1 MAKDKREKGPS
12 KSNDDTLSDPRF
24 ASVYNDPKF
33 RAPKLKDLKIKVDDR
48 FNKQELRKLNE
59 GIGGRRT
66 KIDRYGRKIKDK
78 GEEGFDKYFEE
89 EKDDDSESGSSDK
102 ESESEES
109 DEDATVKSKAKKQ
122 KDTSKPDIEHIDR
135 ARGEGL
141 VSSSED
147 DSSDESE
154 SEDEQESD
162 SDSDSDSDDL
172 DEEVEEE
179 SDIELES
186 GEVKSGDPTPS
197 FAVVN
202 MDWDNIRAVDLM
214 ATFISFVPRNGLIK
228 SVAIYPSEFG
238 KEQMQREEIEGP
250 PKELFRS
257 TKKRRESE
265 SESDLSDSDID
276 VKDKDKLEKASRAL
290 YQEDDGEE
298 DYDSKALRRYQLTRL
313 RYYYAVVQ
321 CDSVQTSENIYKNC
335 DGTEYESTANIF
347 DLRYI
352 PEDMEFDESE
362 ARDICTKVPANYKP
376 NSSFVTDALHHSKVK
391 LTWDETP
398 RERLNVASRSFSQR
412 EIDEM
417 DFKAYLASD
426 SEESEQETSIKD
438 KYKNLVGSNLF
449 DGAKDDVDME
459 ITFNPAL
466 EEGAGQ
472 DQGGEDAEKKE
483 ETTIEAYRRREK
495 ERRKR
500 RMEKFKQQQEQEKQ
514 ADGDESKSSKN
525 KKSGKDKTSDE
536 KEKAELELLMMDEEN
551 EDTNGAA
558 HFNMKEIVKSEK
570 QKNKKKGKKK
580 SADQAAETPAD
591 FNPDLNDPRFNEVFE
606 NHEFAIDPTSS
617 EFKKTD
623 TMKKILSERS
633 KRNKSAAHSSKR
645 KKLDSSASSSSSN
658 STQVDSLVEKLKRKH
673 ARK

>member
-12 KSNDDTLSDPRF
+12 MKKDDTLSDPRF

-78 GEEGFDKYFEE
+78 YEEGFDKYFEE
-89 EKDDDSESGSSDK
+89 EKRDDPVSDISDK
-102 ESESEES
+102 GSESEES
-109 DEDATVKSKAKKQ
+109 DEDAAVGSKAKRQ
-122 KDTSKPDIEHIDR
+122 KDISKPDIYIDR

-141 VSSSED
+141 ISSEED
-147 DSSDESE
+147 LSDESE
-154 SEDEQESD
+154 TEDEQESD

-179 SDIELES
+179 SDIEIES
-186 GEVKSGDPTPS
+186 GEVKQGDPTPS

-238 KEQMQREEIEGP
+238 KEQMQKEEIEGP

-257 TKKRRESE
+257 MKKRQESE
-265 SESDLSDSDID
+265 SDSDLSDSDID
-276 VKDKDKLEKASRAL
+276 VDDKDKLEKASRAL
-290 YQEDDGEE
+290 YQEDNGEE

-313 RYYYAVVQ
+313 RYYYAVVK
-321 CDSVQTSENIYKNC
+321 CDSVQTSQSIYKNC

-398 RERLNVASRSFSQR
+398 RERLNVASRLFSQR

-438 KYKNLVGSNLF
+438 KYKNLVGLDLF

-466 EEGAGQ
+466 EEGTEKE
-472 DQGGEDAEKKE
+472 QGGENADKNQ

-514 ADGDESKSSKN
+514 AAGDEFKSSRK
-525 KKSGKDKTSDE
+525 KKSGKDYTLDE
-536 KEKAELELLMMDEEN
+536 KEKAKLELLMMDEESQ
-551 EDTNGAA
+551 DTNGAA

-580 SADQAAETPAD
+580 QVDQSAETAAD
-591 FNPDLNDPRFNEVFE
+591 FNPDLNDPRFSEVFE

-623 TMKKILSERS
+623 TMKKILNERS
-633 KRNKSAAHSSKR
+633 KRNKSATHSSKR
-645 KKLDSSASSSSSN
+645 KKLDLPSSTSAN
-658 STQVDSLVEKLKRKH
+658 STQVDSLVEKFKRKH